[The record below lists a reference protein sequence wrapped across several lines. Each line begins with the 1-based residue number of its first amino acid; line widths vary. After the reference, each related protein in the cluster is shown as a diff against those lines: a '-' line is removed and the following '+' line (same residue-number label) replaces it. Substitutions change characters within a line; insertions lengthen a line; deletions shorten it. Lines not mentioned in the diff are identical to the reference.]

1 MPAIATFLRDLCNVN
16 FYATDSL
23 EDASGRAALK
33 PSWPDANN
41 NFLGGHMQYRVSCQR
56 SQARSRRQ
64 AGFTLIELMIVVAIV
79 GILAVIAVPQYQDYV
94 ARAQFAEGLTLA
106 SAQKTAVVESFS
118 QRGSCP
124 SNSYIEY
131 DGIPVSGHISGS
143 YVQSVIV
150 GGSATE
156 GGVGCTITATFRT
169 ENVSPGL
176 SGKTLTLTMF
186 GGSSGSIAWL
196 CKSDAENRYIPRSC
210 T

>member
-1 MPAIATFLRDLCNVN
+1 LCNVN

-33 PSWPDANN
+33 PSRPDANN

-124 SNSYIEY
+124 SNSYGEY
-131 DGIPVSGHISGS
+131 DGIPVSGNISGS
-143 YVQSVIV
+143 YVQSVTV
-150 GGSATE
+150 GGSAAS
-156 GGVGCTITATFRT
+156 GGGCTITATFRT
-169 ENVSPGL
+169 KDVSQGL
-176 SGKTLTLTMF
+176 NGKTLTLTML
-186 GGSSGSIAWL
+186 GANTGSIAWT
-196 CKSDAENRYIPRSC
+196 CTSDAEARYIPRSC
-210 T
+210 TNSPAAV